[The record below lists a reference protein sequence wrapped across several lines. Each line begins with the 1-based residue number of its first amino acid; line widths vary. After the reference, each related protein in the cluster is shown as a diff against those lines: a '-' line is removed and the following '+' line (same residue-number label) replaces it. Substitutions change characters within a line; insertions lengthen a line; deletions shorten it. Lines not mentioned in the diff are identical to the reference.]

1 MMDFLINNFTSY
13 ANTYVNVLIEIY
25 LFLVAVMF
33 AYWLKPFVSSNR
45 AAYMTA
51 LTYWGLSTINS
62 HIEMGNILN
71 RIMIIGILV
80 ITIFLGW
87 LFDNRKNPI
96 QKTFLCLLFRLI
108 SWLSMEIFTEIGFF
122 ERDLVFSFD
131 WYNSRTESI
140 VIEFL
145 IWNPLVYALS
155 LLSLYIAIR
164 ILQKVYH
171 KKSVELSI
179 SELIILLTPV
189 CTLLLVRPI
198 ITSYFRLW
206 MDGIENGSITQNIP
220 ANPYRMMFCIFS
232 FFPIIIIIGLY
243 QQIKESQEKEF
254 ILESV
259 KNQFDDATRYTT
271 HIEELY
277 EKMRAMRHDFGN
289 HLTVIAGLAET
300 GSNDEL
306 NDYIKELQN
315 RVTELQPSIKT
326 GNAVTDVVLSE
337 FCDQCRDN
345 NIQFE
350 SMFTFPE
357 NLRINPF
364 DMSVILNNALQ
375 NSIEASKEVSEGMIQ
390 IKSVII
396 DKTFIISIRNK
407 NSKEKS
413 INESGLITSTKKD
426 SGHGYGLKNIR
437 SIAGKYKGDIEIHQ
451 EEIDGIS
458 YFTLNIMMIGLDH

>member
-1 MMDFLINNFTSY
+1 
-13 ANTYVNVLIEIY
+13 
-25 LFLVAVMF
+25 
-33 AYWLKPFVSSNR
+33 
-45 AAYMTA
+45 
-51 LTYWGLSTINS
+51 
-62 HIEMGNILN
+62 
-71 RIMIIGILV
+71 
-80 ITIFLGW
+80 
-87 LFDNRKNPI
+87 
-96 QKTFLCLLFRLI
+96 
-108 SWLSMEIFTEIGFF
+108 
-122 ERDLVFSFD
+122 
-131 WYNSRTESI
+131 
-140 VIEFL
+140 
-145 IWNPLVYALS
+145 
-155 LLSLYIAIR
+155 
-164 ILQKVYH
+164 
-171 KKSVELSI
+171 
-179 SELIILLTPV
+179 
-189 CTLLLVRPI
+189 
-198 ITSYFRLW
+198 

-306 NDYIKELQN
+306 NEYIKELQN

-337 FCDQCRDN
+337 FCDQCRNN

-357 NLRINPF
+357 NLKINPF

-451 EEIDGIS
+451 EEINGIS